1 MIIGV
6 GFPNQIS
13 RLFHKPDRC
22 ASNMPGDSEPWIPA
36 DKNIKELTA
45 RVIVIGV
52 LLGGLMT
59 AANAYLGLYVGMTVS
74 ASIPAAVMSMLILRG
89 FKFKDVTILENN
101 SVQTMASAGES
112 LAAGIIF
119 TVPALLVIGLWND
132 INWVDTFLIA
142 ILGGLLGTMF
152 TIALRRLFIVEEAL
166 PYPEGVACREVLVA
180 GEKGG
185 SGLIA
190 IIYALIIGAT
200 YGWMVKAFQVTHEKV
215 QGVAEFV
222 GTRFYAGS
230 ELSLALLSVGF
241 IVGLRI
247 ASFIFL
253 GGVIGFVVL
262 VPIYG
267 LINGFP
273 DSGHIFGIGFGGIDK
288 YDYLTV
294 WSEQIR
300 YVGVG
305 AMVVG
310 GVYTLWSMRKTIAE
324 GLIKSFK
331 ASKSSSDDILRTEKD
346 LPLDKVLLFCLL
358 LVVLTF
364 FFYWYATGN
373 IGMALVGALFL
384 AAVAFFFAAVA
395 GYIAGVVGSSNSPVS
410 GMTIATLLFTI
421 GLVWVFGGLILGME
435 ETDMMIATMFIAAI
449 VATSAAIAGDVMQ
462 DLKTGHMVGATPWK
476 QQTAEI
482 IGIVVGAIV
491 IGPVLTILHK
501 AFYITQTACIRSE
514 GTGSAVC
521 EDALLAP
528 QAELIGAIVQGA
540 FGGALNLPMVLLG
553 AIIAVILIRLKMPV
567 MSVAIGI
574 YLPLYLSVPIILGGI
589 ISHVLLSSAR
599 LRIDGNMEG
608 KPSVKAKAAI
618 KEVQDKGV
626 LIGAGFIAGE
636 SLMGVLLAIFIVAD
650 KNWPNNGILPKDWF
664 GGGTLESDWFSLLF
678 FGWFVLVF
686 ILITARSLP
695 KKGNLLGDLLYI
707 SSDAAKRLRG
717 VFTPP
722 PLPEFSND
730 PDSKN

>member
-1 MIIGV
+1 MSGL
-6 GFPNQIS
+6 G
-13 RLFHKPDRC
+13 
-22 ASNMPGDSEPWIPA
+22 EPWIPA
-36 DKNIKELTA
+36 DSNVKELTV

-89 FKFKDVTILENN
+89 LNFQDVTILENN

-112 LAAGIIF
+112 LAAGVIF
-119 TVPALLVIGLWND
+119 TVPALLVLGIWND
-132 INWVDTFLIA
+132 IQWLDTFLIA

-185 SGLIA
+185 SGLTA
-190 IIYALIIGAT
+190 IVYALLIGAT
-200 YGWMVKAFQVTHEKV
+200 YGWMVKAFGSTKAHVE
-215 QGVAEFV
+215 GIASAF
-222 GTRFYAGS
+222 GTKFYAGID
-230 ELSLALLSVGF
+230 LSLALLSVGY
-241 IVGLRI
+241 IVGIRI

-253 GGVIGFVVL
+253 GGVVGFAIL

-267 LINGFP
+267 LVNGFP
-273 DSGHIFGIGFGGIDK
+273 NDSGLFDMITLA
-288 YDYLTV
+288 DYGAI
-294 WSEQIR
+294 WESQIR

-310 GVYTLWSMRKTIAE
+310 GIYTLWSMRKTIIA
-324 GLIKSFK
+324 GLSK
-331 ASKSSSDDILRTEKD
+331 AFTKTDANEKVLRTEMD
-346 LPLDKVLLFCLL
+346 LPLDKVMLFCGF
-358 LVVLTF
+358 LVVLIF
-364 FFYWYATGN
+364 AFYWYATGN
-373 IGMALVGALFL
+373 MIMALAGALFL
-384 AAVAFFFAAVA
+384 AVVSFFFAAVA

-421 GLVWVFGGLILGME
+421 GLVWVVGGLILGME
-435 ETDMMIATMFIAAI
+435 EKEMMVATMFIAAI

-482 IGIVVGAIV
+482 IGVTVGAIV
-491 IGPVLTILHK
+491 IGPVLSLLHD
-501 AFYITQTACIRSE
+501 AFRITNTACMADPLPGDPE
-514 GTGSAVC
+514 C
-521 EDALLAP
+521 KNALFAP

-540 FGGALNLPMVLLG
+540 FGGEMNLPMVLLG
-553 AIIAVILIRLKMPV
+553 GIIAVILIRLAMPV

-574 YLPLYLSVPIILGGI
+574 YLPLYLSVPIMAGGI

-599 LRIDGNMEG
+599 LRIDGSLEG
-608 KPSVKAKAAI
+608 EPSKEANLAV

-636 SLMGVLLAIFIVAD
+636 SLMGVLLAVFIVAD
-650 KNWPNNGILPKDWF
+650 NKWSGMGILPKDWF
-664 GGGTLESDWFSLLF
+664 GGIGTLGNFASLLF
-678 FGWFVLVF
+678 FGWFVAVF
-686 ILITARSLP
+686 IMLSARALP
-695 KKGNLLGDLLYI
+695 KKGNLIGDLLYVL
-707 SSDAAKRLRG
+707 SDAAKRLSG
-717 VFTPP
+717 VFKPP
-722 PLPEFSND
+722 ALPDFGKAGNEND
-730 PDSKN
+730 D